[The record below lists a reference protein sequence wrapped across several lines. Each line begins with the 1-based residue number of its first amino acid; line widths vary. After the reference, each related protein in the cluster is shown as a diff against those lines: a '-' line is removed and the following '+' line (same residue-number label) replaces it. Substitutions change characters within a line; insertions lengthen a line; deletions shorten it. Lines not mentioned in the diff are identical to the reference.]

1 VTQRFGSKRLFR
13 NREKTPA
20 VDWLADKTSDE
31 TIAFLNGSH
40 HEQKPFFL
48 YVAYNEPHCPTER
61 PPQVYI
67 AHFKSGSDT
76 VDVHFGTIYGRDQ
89 GIGRIFEELKR
100 TGRMENTL
108 IVFTSDNGIA
118 QLDRF
123 SGKKGNYHTPVPGA
137 GPFRGGKWTPWEG
150 GVRVPAIVHLPS
162 ANTTTSAALASIIDV
177 MPTALDYAGIKVPAE
192 YPLDGHSLLPIL
204 EGQSTGD
211 AERTLF
217 LACDAQEPFGDWNAQ
232 HLALKEALRANSKAH
247 KDGHVTCEDLFP
259 PAWYVRTSQW
269 KLMGWDSLAPVL
281 IDMTADPHEYKD
293 VAAQHPDV
301 VRSLNSQFHAWLQ
314 AQPPPKPIAESCM
327 RRFCQLGADNDRHP
341 DYGYSC
347 RC

>member
-1 VTQRFGSKRLFR
+1 MTQKFGSKRLFR

-20 VDWLADKTSDE
+20 VDWLADKTSNED
-31 TIAFLNGSH
+31 IAFLNGSH

-48 YVAYNEPHCPTER
+48 YVAYNEPHCFTER

-76 VDVHFGTIYGRDQ
+76 VDVHFGTIYGMDQ

-118 QLDRF
+118 QIDGF
-123 SGKKGNYHTPVPGA
+123 SGKKGNYHTPVPGV
-137 GPFRGGKWTPWEG
+137 GPFRGGKWTPWES
-150 GVRVPAIVHLPS
+150 GVRVPASVNLPV
-162 ANTTTSAALASIIDV
+162 ANTATSASLALIIDL
-177 MPTALDYAGIKVPAE
+177 MPTALDYAGLKVPAE

-204 EGQSTGD
+204 KGQSTGD
-211 AERTLF
+211 AERPLF
-217 LACDAQEPFGDWNAQ
+217 WACDAQDPFGDWNAQ
-232 HLALKEALRANSKAH
+232 HLALKEALRAHSKAH
-247 KDGHVTCEDLFP
+247 KDRHVTREDLFP
-259 PAWYVRTSQW
+259 LAWYVRTSQW
-269 KLMGWDSLAPVL
+269 KLMGWDSLAPML

-301 VRSLNSQFHAWLQ
+301 VRSLHSQFHAWLQ
-314 AQPPPKPIAESCM
+314 AQPPP
-327 RRFCQLGADNDRHP
+327 QT
-341 DYGYSC
+341 YS
-347 RC
+347 RKLYEKILPAGGR